1 MCCTTLLRTL
11 FKCVYIY
18 ESFKNHVVRVQHF
31 WHWYILAF
39 NLSLYYRMKCKSL
52 KGNGLSYNLYW
63 DIFAKYRLHTLL
75 SYAQIFIRQRRQNPI
90 LNTCNPTFTKNH
102 ILVRQSIKPLIS
114 WVYFYRLFRKNKNK
128 NCNYLIYSA
137 ALNPYISISVWKM
150 NDLRNWSCQFTKN
163 KSILFET
170 STFSFLKQEKLR

>member
-1 MCCTTLLRTL
+1 M
-11 FKCVYIY
+11 YIY
-18 ESFKNHVVRVQHF
+18 ECFKNHVVRAQHF
-31 WHWYILAF
+31 WYCYILAF

-52 KGNGLSYNLYW
+52 KANGLSYNLYC
-63 DIFAKYRLHTLL
+63 DIFAKYRLCAHALVL
-75 SYAQIFIRQRRQNPI
+75 CPIFIRQRTQNPI
-90 LNTCNPTFTKNH
+90 LNTCNPSFTKNH

-150 NDLRNWSCQFTKN
+150 NDLRNLSC
-163 KSILFET
+163 
-170 STFSFLKQEKLR
+170 